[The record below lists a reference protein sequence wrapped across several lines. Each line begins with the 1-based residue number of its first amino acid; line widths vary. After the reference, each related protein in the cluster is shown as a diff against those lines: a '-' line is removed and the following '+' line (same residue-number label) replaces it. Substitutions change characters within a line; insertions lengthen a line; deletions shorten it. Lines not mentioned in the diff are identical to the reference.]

1 MQEMTPAA
9 DDDEISLIDLFAV
22 LLRYKVMIIVLTVLA
37 AVGAVVF
44 SIISLVLPPEKSP
57 LPNQFTPKAHMLI
70 KESSSGGGLSSA
82 LASSALG
89 SLAGLSGMT
98 GGASN
103 SSLAVYL
110 VSSNPLLDAVTDTF
124 GIVERYKIKKYVR
137 ASSRKALKK
146 TLSAEFDDETGVFT
160 VSFTDIDPVFAQQVV
175 NFVVDWLGERFDEL
189 GLDSNKIKKENLE
202 KNIQSS
208 YNEILR
214 LEREVRNLGAS
225 VSGGMSAFD
234 IPSITTGTTRIQME
248 LGAQKEVYTQLKIQ
262 YEMLKVE
269 MQSEQPIFQILER
282 PEIPDQKSK
291 PSRGKLCII
300 VVFAVFFLSVFFAFA
315 RNAFRNIRNDPDA
328 WGKLTQKQD
337 GEK

>member
-22 LLRYKVMIIVLTVLA
+22 LLRYKIMIIVLTVLA

-315 RNAFRNIRNDPDA
+315 RNAFRNIRNDPEA

>member
-124 GIVERYKIKKYVR
+124 GIVERYKIKKYIR

-315 RNAFRNIRNDPDA
+315 RNAFKNIRNDPEA